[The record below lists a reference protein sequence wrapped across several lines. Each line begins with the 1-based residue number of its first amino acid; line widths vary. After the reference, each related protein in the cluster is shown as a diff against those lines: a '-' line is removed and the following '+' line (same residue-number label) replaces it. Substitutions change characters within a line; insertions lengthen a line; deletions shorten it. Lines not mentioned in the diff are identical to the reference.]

1 VSRFAGGVVK
11 GAGVPDNRRMR
22 FPTAALAATGLI
34 AGYGVAVVTGS
45 RPLGGL
51 LLAVC
56 GIGCIAVWAQRH
68 GARLTSLLAAGGLCA
83 FALSHALGLLI
94 GAWPA
99 VLVTAAATAAAY
111 WRLSDSRAADV
122 AGASASARP

>member
-1 VSRFAGGVVK
+1 
-11 GAGVPDNRRMR
+11 MR
-22 FPTAALAATGLI
+22 LPTAAIAATGLI
-34 AGYGVAVVTGS
+34 AGYGVAVATGS

-56 GIGCIAVWAQRH
+56 GIACIGIWAQRH
-68 GARLTSLLAAGGLCA
+68 SPRVTFLLALAGLCA

-99 VLVTAAATAAAY
+99 VLVTAAATAAVY
-111 WRLSDSRAADV
+111 WKVSDSPAAIR
-122 AGASASARP
+122 AGARVSVRP